1 MAQYDDGKDPDFAE
15 TPVKNKRKSSGR
27 KGNVPPKTYTVP
39 DLVNEGTYVSER
51 AENQPTGGGYAKG
64 WRPRKAN
71 TTQTPEGQNVKYQPP
86 RDAGKSSISELPGQM
101 TKPIPVPKKK

>member
-71 TTQTPEGQNVKYQPP
+71 TTQTPDGQNVKYQPP

-101 TKPIPVPKKK
+101 TGPIPVPKKK